1 MARFARQQETALKLI
16 SLNGEDVVWR
26 KLSTTPA
33 PGAKPWD
40 QSPSSLVQED
50 YTVKMV
56 FLPFNQKD
64 LGYKTESWSKHQQE
78 STIGLVEVLM
88 PKVTFRPSITDVV
101 IRRDPETGLDKLYS
115 VLTMDTLAPNGEI
128 IMYTIVLKE

>member
-1 MARFARQQETALKLI
+1 MARFARQQATALKLI
-16 SLNGEDVVWR
+16 ALNGEDVVWR
-26 KLSTTPA
+26 KLSSTTA
-33 PGAKPWD
+33 TNAKPWD
-40 QSPSSLVQED
+40 QTPASLVETD
-50 YTVKMV
+50 YTTKMV

-78 STIGLVEVLM
+78 TLIGLVEVLM
-88 PKVTFRPSITDVV
+88 PKVEFVPSVTDIV
-101 IRRDPETGLDKLYS
+101 IRKDPETGLDKVYS

>member
-1 MARFARQQETALKLI
+1 MARFAKQQATALKLI
-16 SLNGEDVVWR
+16 SINGEDVVWR
-26 KLSTTPA
+26 KLTTTPA

-40 QSPSSLVQED
+40 QSPSNVVED
-50 YTVKMV
+50 DYAARMV

-78 STIGLVEVLM
+78 TLIGLVEVLM
-88 PKVTFRPSITDVV
+88 PRVDFIPSLTDIV
-101 IRRDPETGLDKLYS
+101 IRKNPETGLDKVYS
-115 VLTMDTLAPNGEI
+115 ILTMDTLAPNGEI